1 MRTPVEAA
9 SARGTGKKRKSLEI
23 TDAEA
28 FDPVSKVTHDKKR
41 REEGATYHFG

>member
-9 SARGTGKKRKSLEI
+9 SARGTGKRKSLEI